1 MYYEI
6 NVAKLD
12 KTTGRY
18 HHFFATSERS
28 CVTHGEFKKVLS
40 AIKARFLEPEYKI
53 SATYCEKVSKC
64 IDITNGKEEL
74 K

>member
-6 NVAKLD
+6 NIAKLD

-28 CVTHGEFKKVLS
+28 CTNPWDFQKVLV
-40 AIKARFLEPEYKI
+40 AMKERFLEPEYCI
-53 SATYCEKVSKC
+53 TATYCEKVSKP
-64 IDITNGKEEL
+64 IDITDGKEG
-74 K
+74 